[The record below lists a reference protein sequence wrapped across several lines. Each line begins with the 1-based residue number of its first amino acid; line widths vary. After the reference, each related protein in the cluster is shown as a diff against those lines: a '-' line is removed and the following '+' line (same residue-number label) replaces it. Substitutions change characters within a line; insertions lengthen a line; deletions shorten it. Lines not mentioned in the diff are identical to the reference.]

1 MPRSTKL
8 EEKFS
13 QNFGK
18 THMSKIGRL
27 PITIPASVTITMVGN
42 VVTVKGV
49 KGELSYEMRPKIKA
63 ELTGDQLV
71 ISRTSEDK
79 PVRALHGLT
88 RALIAN
94 NIKGVSEGF
103 SKNLELVGTGYRARM
118 SGTKLILSLG
128 YSHEIEFVPPS
139 GIEIKVEGTGVIIVS
154 GHDIQAV
161 GQSAAVIRSYRKP
174 EPYKGK
180 GIRYAGEVVRRKAGK
195 AAKAASA

>member
-1 MPRSTKL
+1 
-8 EEKFS
+8 
-13 QNFGK
+13 
-18 THMSKIGRL
+18 MSKIGRL
-27 PITIPASVTITMVGN
+27 PITVPSTVNVTIAGN
-42 VVTVKGV
+42 VVSVKGP
-49 KGELSYEMRPKIKA
+49 KGELSYTVLPKVKV

-71 ISRTSEDK
+71 VSRSSEDK
-79 PVRALHGLT
+79 SVRALHGLT
-88 RALIAN
+88 RALLAN
-94 NIKGVSEGF
+94 MIIGVNTGF
-103 SKNLELVGTGYRARM
+103 TKNLELVGTGYRARM
-118 SGTKLILSLG
+118 AGKNLILSLG
-128 YSHEIEFVPPS
+128 YSHEIEFVPPA

>member
-1 MPRSTKL
+1 
-8 EEKFS
+8 
-13 QNFGK
+13 
-18 THMSKIGRL
+18 MSKIGRL
-27 PITIPASVTITMVGN
+27 PITIPSNVTITIVGN

-94 NIKGVSEGF
+94 NVKGVSAGF
-103 SKNLELVGTGYRARM
+103 TKNLELVGTGYRARM
-118 SGTKLILSLG
+118 QGTKLILSLG
-128 YSHEIEFVPPS
+128 YSHEIEFVPPA
-139 GIEIKVEGTGVIIVS
+139 GIEIKVEGTTVIIVS
-154 GHDIQAV
+154 GHDIQSV
-161 GQSAAVIRSYRKP
+161 GQAAAVIRSYRKP